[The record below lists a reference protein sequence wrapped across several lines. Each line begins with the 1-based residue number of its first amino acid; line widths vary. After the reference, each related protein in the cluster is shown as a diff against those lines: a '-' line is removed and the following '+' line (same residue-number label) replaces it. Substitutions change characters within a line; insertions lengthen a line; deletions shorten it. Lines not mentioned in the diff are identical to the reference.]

1 MAHHRLKV
9 WSQYFDALKSGDKTF
24 EVRKDDRGFQ
34 KGDTL
39 SLVCVIPWSDA
50 NAPCTPTSELRET
63 EEIVERTVSY
73 ILTGGQ
79 WGIAPG
85 IVVLGLK

>member
-1 MAHHRLKV
+1 
-9 WSQYFDALKSGDKTF
+9 
-24 EVRKDDRGFQ
+24 
-34 KGDTL
+34 
-39 SLVCVIPWSDA
+39 VIPWSDA